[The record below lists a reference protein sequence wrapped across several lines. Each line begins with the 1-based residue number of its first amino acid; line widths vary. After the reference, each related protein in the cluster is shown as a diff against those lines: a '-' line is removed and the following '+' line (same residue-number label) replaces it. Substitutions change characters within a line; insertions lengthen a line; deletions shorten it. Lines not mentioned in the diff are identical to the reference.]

1 MGGAQGGGSKTGLQ
15 PWHIIIFVIAAVFIL
30 WRGWA
35 YTGRAPEGLG
45 REGGGRHGE
54 EPRKARHQD
63 LPDVRREVTE
73 RPAR

>member
-35 YTGRAPEGLG
+35 YTAERRRASDAKVVAGTEKNPAKPGTKTYQMF
-45 REGGGRHGE
+45 E
-54 EPRKARHQD
+54 EK
-63 LPDVRREVTE
+63 
-73 RPAR
+73 